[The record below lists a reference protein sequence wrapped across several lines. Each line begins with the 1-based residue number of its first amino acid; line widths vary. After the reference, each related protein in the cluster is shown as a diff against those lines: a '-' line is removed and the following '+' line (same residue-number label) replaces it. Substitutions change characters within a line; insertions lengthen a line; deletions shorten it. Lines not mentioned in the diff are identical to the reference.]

1 MPRAKQID
9 EQTIAEK
16 TVEHDEDNGK
26 FFIPFSDKQAVLRY
40 SVDDE
45 EETTLIEFKSIFIPP
60 SLRNKGLEEKIVT
73 AAYEYAR
80 EVEIS
85 TDPESEEDFYDKNQ
99 DYV

>member
-9 EQTIAEK
+9 EETIAEK
-16 TVEHDEDNGK
+16 TVEHDVDNGK

-45 EETTLIEFKSIFIPP
+45 EETTLVEFKSIFIPP

-80 EVEIS
+80 GEDLTTE
-85 TDPESEEDFYDKNQ
+85 PETEEDFYDKNQ
-99 DYV
+99 DYI